1 MAGPWRASEA
11 AASPPPIRAA
21 RRVRPCP
28 PRASL
33 RQVCARTHPRQAG
46 ASIRSGGDA
55 WTPAS
60 RGGAAR
66 RKPRGRPETAL
77 EGLRRGGVVSPA
89 RGLPAPFQRNGDAC
103 SARQG
108 HSTGQAGSCAPRGG
122 IRACRFRAAL
132 PTAAARLAVDQET
145 SDVRGPS
152 GLAATDARAGQAMG
166 DRAITRHPGLPHRPA
181 AASDCRPGSNAH
193 RTLCARHGRCE
204 PR

>member
-1 MAGPWRASEA
+1 LAPMAGPWRASEA

-46 ASIRSGGDA
+46 ASIRSGGDP

-60 RGGAAR
+60 RGGAAS

-108 HSTGQAGSCAPRGG
+108 HSTGQAGSCAPPGRHP
-122 IRACRFRAAL
+122 CL
-132 PTAAARLAVDQET
+132 PLPRRPAHSRSTPR
-145 SDVRGPS
+145 SRS
-152 GLAATDARAGQAMG
+152 GDLGRARAKRVGGNGRKGRTG
-166 DRAITRHPGLPHRPA
+166 DG
-181 AASDCRPGSNAH
+181 
-193 RTLCARHGRCE
+193 
-204 PR
+204 

>member
-55 WTPAS
+55 WPPAS

-89 RGLPAPFQRNGDAC
+89 RGLPAPFQRNSDAC

-152 GLAATDARAGQAMG
+152 GLAQRTQGPDWRWVTGQSR
-166 DRAITRHPGLPHRPA
+166 DIRGLPHQPA
-181 AASDCRPGSNAH
+181 AAANCKPGSNGHKTPGALP
-193 RTLCARHGRCE
+193 RTM
-204 PR
+204 